1 MSSDILALLGIIIS
15 PILGVAAGMFTIRA
29 QNRKLHAEACKTEQE
44 AENVQ
49 DESLRQTNAQLV
61 QDNQRL
67 RENLRQ
73 FDDEFKN
80 IRIEMATMRRE
91 HDAEIATMRREY
103 DAKMATMRR
112 EYDAEIAQ
120 MRADQRRF
128 EKERRVL
135 YDGVKLLIRQLAENG
150 LEPCWAP
157 QEEGEKVG

>member
-1 MSSDILALLGIIIS
+1 MSSDILALLGVIIS
-15 PILGVAAGMFTIRA
+15 PILGVAAGMLTIRA

-49 DESLRQTNAQLV
+49 DENLRQTNAQLV

-73 FDDEFKN
+73 FDDELKN
-80 IRIEMATMRRE
+80 IRLE
-91 HDAEIATMRREY
+91 
-103 DAKMATMRR
+103 MATMRR

>member
-73 FDDEFKN
+73 FDDELKN
-80 IRIEMATMRRE
+80 IRLE
-91 HDAEIATMRREY
+91 
-103 DAKMATMRR
+103 MATMRR